1 MFFRSILFS
10 GAKITIIL
18 QTKAIIY
25 ARKEKYCIFILI
37 SHCFDVPLQRKWLI
51 SSHRKQKYNY
61 KIKNGKD
68 KDINYR

>member
-25 ARKEKYCIFILI
+25 ARKEKYWIFILI

>member
-1 MFFRSILFS
+1 MQEKKNIVFLF
-10 GAKITIIL
+10 
-18 QTKAIIY
+18 
-25 ARKEKYCIFILI
+25 LI

>member
-1 MFFRSILFS
+1 MFFPEHLIFGCKDNNNSSNESNNLCKKR
-10 GAKITIIL
+10 
-18 QTKAIIY
+18 
-25 ARKEKYCIFILI
+25 KYCIFILI

>member
-1 MFFRSILFS
+1 MFFPDHLIFGCKDNNNSS
-10 GAKITIIL
+10 NESNN
-18 QTKAIIY
+18 Y

>member
-1 MFFRSILFS
+1 M
-10 GAKITIIL
+10 
-18 QTKAIIY
+18 KAIIY

-37 SHCFDVPLQRKWLI
+37 SHCFDVSLQRKWLI